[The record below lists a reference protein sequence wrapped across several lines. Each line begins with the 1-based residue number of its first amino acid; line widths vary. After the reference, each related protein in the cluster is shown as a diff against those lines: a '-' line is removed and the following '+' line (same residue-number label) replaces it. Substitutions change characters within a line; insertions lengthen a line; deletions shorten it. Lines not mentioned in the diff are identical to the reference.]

1 MKRFSHTW
9 KNRFVQS
16 VRACVY
22 IAVNSFTAGK
32 LFGEIFFKL
41 LVVSCGW
48 KSILDLNST
57 RWAISHVYKDLQ
69 FYKKPKIYFWR
80 RNMQAKTRQLY
91 QNKQLRKLHLHY
103 INFLRFWK
111 DRLCIFCL
119 FERKIKNCWFIRA
132 YIIKSSFK
140 KQSNFHILYIRHRT
154 RWRFVLGFCK
164 SKVIFARRLTFKWAK
179 FRLGKLGNLLN
190 RKYQFL

>member
-1 MKRFSHTW
+1 MGDFSNDTILSRRRWKQVQILSNQVWYRWIQEYLTTLHLRQKCIKPQREVRVGDIVLLYRYWYLRTIFLVWKAVSWFVLNERYPIRIMKRFFHTW

-41 LVVSCGW
+41 LAVSCGW

-69 FYKKPKIYFWR
+69 FYKKPKIYFSK
-80 RNMQAKTRQLY
+80 RNMQAKDTAVIP
-91 QNKQLRKLHLHY
+91 KQ
-103 INFLRFWK
+103 
-111 DRLCIFCL
+111 
-119 FERKIKNCWFIRA
+119 
-132 YIIKSSFK
+132 
-140 KQSNFHILYIRHRT
+140 T
-154 RWRFVLGFCK
+154 
-164 SKVIFARRLTFKWAK
+164 AR
-179 FRLGKLGNLLN
+179 
-190 RKYQFL
+190 